1 MLLSRLRPDILRDTE
16 SSSSTDTAGETVEV
30 EQLTKVEVELTKVEG
45 EQLTKPCN
53 TGPAEDPG
61 RRSYRRLLG
70 VSLCVTNIG
79 YILADLSCQV
89 VARVEAWIVTHLL
102 PQVQAGALLQLVST
116 TTLLDEAA
124 MAATALE
131 TALPALAS
139 GLLYLPSVINPV
151 IFLYAEFNICSAWRP

>member
-1 MLLSRLRPDILRDTE
+1 M
-16 SSSSTDTAGETVEV
+16 
-30 EQLTKVEVELTKVEG
+30 TK
-45 EQLTKPCN
+45 
-53 TGPAEDPG
+53 
-61 RRSYRRLLG
+61 
-70 VSLCVTNIG
+70 
-79 YILADLSCQV
+79 
-89 VARVEAWIVTHLL
+89 L
-102 PQVQAGALLQLVST
+102 PQVQAGALLQFVAT

>member
-16 SSSSTDTAGETVEV
+16 SSSSTDTAGETVEGELTKLEA
-30 EQLTKVEVELTKVEG
+30 EQLTKVEGEELTKVEG

-89 VARVEAWIVTHLL
+89 MSV
-102 PQVQAGALLQLVST
+102 VS
-116 TTLLDEAA
+116 
-124 MAATALE
+124 
-131 TALPALAS
+131 
-139 GLLYLPSVINPV
+139 
-151 IFLYAEFNICSAWRP
+151 RPG

>member
-1 MLLSRLRPDILRDTE
+1 M
-16 SSSSTDTAGETVEV
+16 
-30 EQLTKVEVELTKVEG
+30 QLTKVEG

-89 VARVEAWIVTHLL
+89 VARVETRIVT
-102 PQVQAGALLQLVST
+102 GAA
-116 TTLLDEAA
+116 DD
-124 MAATALE
+124 
-131 TALPALAS
+131 
-139 GLLYLPSVINPV
+139 PSVSQSVFTNNHGEGP
-151 IFLYAEFNICSAWRP
+151 Y

>member
-1 MLLSRLRPDILRDTE
+1 M
-16 SSSSTDTAGETVEV
+16 
-30 EQLTKVEVELTKVEG
+30 EG

-53 TGPAEDPG
+53 TGPEEDPG
-61 RRSYRRLLG
+61 RRCYRRLLG

-89 VARVEAWIVTHLL
+89 VARVEARIVTHLL
-102 PQVQAGALLQLVST
+102 PQVQAGALLQFVAT

-139 GLLYLPSVINPV
+139 GLLYLPSVLNPV
-151 IFLYAEFNICSAWRP
+151 IFLCTEFNICSAWRP

>member
-16 SSSSTDTAGETVEV
+16 SSSSTVEGEQLTKVEV
-30 EQLTKVEVELTKVEG
+30 EQLTKVEVEQTKA
-45 EQLTKPCN
+45 CN

-89 VARVEAWIVTHLL
+89 VARVEASIVTKL
-102 PQVQAGALLQLVST
+102 PQVQAGALLQFVAT

-139 GLLYLPSVINPV
+139 ALLYLPSVINPV